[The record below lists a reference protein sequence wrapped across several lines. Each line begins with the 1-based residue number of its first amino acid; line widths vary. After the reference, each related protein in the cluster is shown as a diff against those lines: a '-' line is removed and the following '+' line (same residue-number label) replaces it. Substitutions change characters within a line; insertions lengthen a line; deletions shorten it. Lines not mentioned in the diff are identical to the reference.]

1 MKVVIIGSGNVATH
15 LAKALLNS
23 DVEIAQIWSNTY
35 KNAVEL
41 ADLVGAKAIKQLHEV
56 EATAD
61 LCIIAVK
68 DDAIA
73 TIAAQLKDFKGV
85 VAHTAGAV
93 NLSVFSG
100 LVANYGVFYPLQT
113 FSKTKEIS
121 FLTIPI
127 CIEANNEHTLG
138 ILKLVGEKLS
148 NKVKYIDSEKRKILH
163 LAAVFAC
170 NFTNHL
176 YAISQEILEAN
187 QLEFDLLRPLISE
200 TANKVQ
206 FELPTQVQTGPAFR
220 KDEKT
225 LHNHEELLNSQ
236 PELKKIYKMMSDG
249 IKKTR

>member
-1 MKVVIIGSGNVATH
+1 
-15 LAKALLNS
+15 
-23 DVEIAQIWSNTY
+23 
-35 KNAVEL
+35 
-41 ADLVGAKAIKQLHEV
+41 
-56 EATAD
+56 
-61 LCIIAVK
+61 
-68 DDAIA
+68 
-73 TIAAQLKDFKGV
+73 V

-176 YAISQEILEAN
+176 YAISQEILEAS

-206 FELPTQVQTGPAFR
+206 FELPTQVQTVPAFR